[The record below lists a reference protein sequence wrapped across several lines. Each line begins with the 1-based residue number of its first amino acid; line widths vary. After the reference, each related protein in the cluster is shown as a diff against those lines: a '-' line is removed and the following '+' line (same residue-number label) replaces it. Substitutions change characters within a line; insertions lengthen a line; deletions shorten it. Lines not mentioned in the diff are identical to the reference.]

1 MECRWRRLHEA
12 RGSGY
17 SGQVLFSAVW
27 CLDVL
32 LVMSWLRRCGGGNTS
47 YLRSVVASECGGVR
61 LFRGGGGPMLRL
73 CSGLFVG
80 ISDRD
85 AAVGCIATS
94 VKGGRQKQR
103 QRWSV
108 GKTESLVDVVVV
120 VVGELPI
127 RKEH

>member
-1 MECRWRRLHEA
+1 
-12 RGSGY
+12 
-17 SGQVLFSAVW
+17 
-27 CLDVL
+27 
-32 LVMSWLRRCGGGNTS
+32 
-47 YLRSVVASECGGVR
+47 

-73 CSGLFVG
+73 RSGRFVG
-80 ISDRD
+80 VSDRD
-85 AAVGCIATS
+85 AAVGCITTS
-94 VKGGRQKQR
+94 VKGGRQR

>member
-1 MECRWRRLHEA
+1 M
-12 RGSGY
+12 
-17 SGQVLFSAVW
+17 
-27 CLDVL
+27 
-32 LVMSWLRRCGGGNTS
+32 
-47 YLRSVVASECGGVR
+47 
-61 LFRGGGGPMLRL
+61 FRGGGGPMLRL

-85 AAVGCIATS
+85 AAVGCVATS
-94 VKGGRQKQR
+94 VKGGRQRQRQR